1 MTSQE
6 SWTLGRLLTWTTDYL
21 RQHGSDSP
29 QLDAQLLLAHARQC
43 RRIEL
48 FTAYTEEASADL
60 RREFRELVRQRA
72 EGVPV
77 AYLTGSK
84 EFYSLEFHVTRDVLI
99 PRPETEF
106 VVLAL
111 LDVLAGRD
119 QHAPPPVI
127 ADVGTGSG
135 ILATCA
141 ARHVP
146 GSVVW
151 ATDTSAAALA
161 VAQRNCERHGVADRV
176 HLLPGD
182 LLSPLPADVRCD
194 VVLSNPPYV
203 SESEFASLA
212 RDVREHEPR
221 AALVAGVTG
230 TEVIARLLPEAAAR
244 LQPGGWLVIEIS
256 PMIEAAVHALLL
268 GDGRFE
274 RVTTRPDLAG
284 HSRVVQAAI
293 RP

>member
-21 RQHGSDSP
+21 RQHGSESAK
-29 QLDAQLLLAHARQC
+29 LDAQLLLAHARHC
-43 RRIEL
+43 RRIDL

-77 AYLTGSK
+77 AYLTGSR
-84 EFYSLEFHVTRDVLI
+84 EFYSLEFLVTRDVLI

-106 VVLAL
+106 VVLATLDL
-111 LDVLAGRD
+111 LAERG
-119 QHAPPPVI
+119 AEAEPPVL

-146 GSVVW
+146 GAVVW
-151 ATDTSAAALA
+151 AIDTSGAALA
-161 VAQRNCERHGVADRV
+161 VAEQNCQRHGVADRV
-176 HLLPGD
+176 HLVQGD
-182 LLSPLPADVRCD
+182 LLSPLPAGIQLDLVM
-194 VVLSNPPYV
+194 SNPPYV
-203 SESEFASLA
+203 SESEYANLM
-212 RDVREHEPR
+212 RDVREYEPR
-221 AALVAGVTG
+221 TALVAGPTG
-230 TEVIARLLPEAAAR
+230 TEVIDRLIRAAAER
-244 LQPGGWLVIEIS
+244 LRPGGWLVVEIS
-256 PMIEAAVHALLL
+256 PMIESAVQMLLQN
-268 GDGRFE
+268 DGHYE
-274 RVTTRPDLAG
+274 RISLRPDLAG
-284 HSRVVQAAI
+284 HARVAQASI